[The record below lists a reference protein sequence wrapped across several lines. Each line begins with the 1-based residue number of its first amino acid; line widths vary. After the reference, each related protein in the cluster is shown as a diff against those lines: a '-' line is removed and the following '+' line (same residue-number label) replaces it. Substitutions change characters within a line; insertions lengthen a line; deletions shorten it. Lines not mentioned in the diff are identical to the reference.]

1 MPTVRQR
8 HRRTD
13 GRTDGR
19 TTYDSNT
26 ALVHRAVNMIQRI
39 EADGTT
45 PEFEKEKNKL
55 LAFAV
60 FVMQY
65 CDTYY
70 ELSRLLRITCTI
82 AHCL

>member
-1 MPTVRQR
+1 
-8 HRRTD
+8 
-13 GRTDGR
+13 
-19 TTYDSNT
+19 
-26 ALVHRAVNMIQRI
+26 MIQTK
-39 EADGTT
+39 EADGMT

-65 CDTYY
+65 HDAYMK
-70 ELSRLLRITCTI
+70 LRLADFYALH

>member
-1 MPTVRQR
+1 
-8 HRRTD
+8 
-13 GRTDGR
+13 
-19 TTYDSNT
+19 
-26 ALVHRAVNMIQRI
+26 MIQRI

-65 CDTYY
+65 CDAYY
-70 ELSRLLRITCTI
+70 DLSRLLRIACTI